1 MIIID
6 FTIVL
11 PHFPELIGIF
21 DVIVMEDSSDF
32 VADE

>member
-6 FTIVL
+6 FTIVW

-21 DVIVMEDSSDF
+21 NVMAMDDCSDF
-32 VADE
+32 VANE